1 MYCMYVCMHAC
12 MYVLYLYIY
21 VCIYVCMYMYIYIYT
36 HTYFFYIHN
45 MRQYTLL
52 LEIEYEFWMNSKHSK
67 LLFSL
72 LGLAIGLQPWSLVP
86 GRSQDLPSVGDP
98 IVLQMMVTPKHP
110 TPAVQTHEWLMPHH
124 GDPGPKYWLRR
135 ASPQPTSTRY
145 R

>member
-1 MYCMYVCMHAC
+1 MEQDPLGRIQGITSNKIPALAMFHQ
-12 MYVLYLYIY
+12 VLEMSPTSPSRREHRNSPMKFEFHNSSLGSP
-21 VCIYVCMYMYIYIYT
+21 VLPQFPSAFPR
-36 HTYFFYIHN
+36 FF
-45 MRQYTLL
+45 
-52 LEIEYEFWMNSKHSK
+52 S
-67 LLFSL
+67 
-72 LGLAIGLQPWSLVP
+72 WSLVP

-135 ASPQPTSTRY
+135 ASPQPPSTRY